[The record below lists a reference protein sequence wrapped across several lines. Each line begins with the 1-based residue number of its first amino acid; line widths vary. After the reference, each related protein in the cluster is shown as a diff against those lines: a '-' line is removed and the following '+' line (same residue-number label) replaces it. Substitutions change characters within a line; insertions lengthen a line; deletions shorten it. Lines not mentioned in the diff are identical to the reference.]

1 MVYRKIQTTIE
12 SAMTHLFL
20 ARRLWM
26 SWQPWME
33 TKSLPNVYLF
43 PFTNHTPIRK
53 KQKQKM
59 SHDKDISMK

>member
-33 TKSLPNVYLF
+33 AKSLPNVYLF
-43 PFTNHTPIRK
+43 PLQTTHQKET
-53 KQKQKM
+53 KQQQQNV
-59 SHDKDISMK
+59 SR